1 MLCHSLALTA
11 LDCASKWSGVYVERY
26 LCHSV
31 KVLPSQDALIDF
43 VKHDAFDFLK
53 ECFVL
58 DDTIQGERI
67 VNGFGFEANRIGF
80 SVFVEDV
87 QLHGFEVVVRVNV
100 DFRPEVK
107 VVSVEG
113 EGLVYFFHIFK
124 IAEMR

>member
-1 MLCHSLALTA
+1 M
-11 LDCASKWSGVYVERY
+11 
-26 LCHSV
+26 
-31 KVLPSQDALIDF
+31 
-43 VKHDAFDFLK
+43 
-53 ECFVL
+53 
-58 DDTIQGERI
+58 
-67 VNGFGFEANRIGF
+67 NGFSFEANRIGF

-124 IAEMR
+124 VTGIARESRDFFNLYDVEVEGVSHAQGFFNLMGYPTDTIGENFKRRG